1 MISSD
6 SVNNFHEQSKATIE
20 APFSINNLS
29 SGPNNNPAAGSKRN
43 PLFGDLKIFEWTLA
57 WPNLSNF

>member
-6 SVNNFHEQSKATIE
+6 SVNNFHEQSKATRE

-29 SGPNNNPAAGSKRN
+29 SGPNNKPAAGSKRN
-43 PLFGDLKIFEWTLA
+43 PLFGDL
-57 WPNLSNF
+57 